1 MDYEFMQAFEAY
13 TGINLQD
20 TDGVSEADIQITENM
35 SAMES
40 DFEIAMEGLTT
51 KGLQT
56 YFSTLKGIKPHA
68 KAFES
73 AKKDGDWNSAAK
85 EASICAEMLNNAATE
100 LSNADANLLT
110 TSALNILITAVF
122 VIVQFVVIEMIN
134 LKIHNKRIIDT
145 IEKDNAELN
154 KFYAERTEAIDDIDA
169 RTAQKNSIFVK
180 ERDRLLAERDAL
192 SAAGADQNKGKI
204 NQICHMLENLASQQD
219 KVFNERDREYS
230 ATMQEFDRRENSM
243 LERHDAKFNKID
255 DDMKT
260 GDEINKVVALV
271 VVLVRVTK
279 DIVKKAKSGK
289 GSLVTSADANMIVNT
304 VLKTLRRK
312 AKSYE
317 AKANAC
323 ALQSRAATECWLF

>member
-1 MDYEFMQAFEAY
+1 MLLRVKSL
-13 TGINLQD
+13 TWLWR
-20 TDGVSEADIQITENM
+20 
-35 SAMES
+35 
-40 DFEIAMEGLTT
+40 GLTT
-51 KGLQT
+51 KSLQT
-56 YFSTLKGIKPHA
+56 YFSTLKGVKPHA

-73 AKKDGDWNSAAK
+73 AKKDGDWSTAAK
-85 EASICAEMLNNAATE
+85 EASTCAEMLNSAATE
-100 LSNADANLLT
+100 LSSTDANLLT

-122 VIVQFVVIEMIN
+122 VIVQFFVIEMIN

-154 KFYAERTEAIDDIDA
+154 KFYGERTEAIDDIDA
-169 RTAQKNSIFVK
+169 RAAQKNNIFVK
-180 ERDRLLAERDAL
+180 ERDQLLAERDAL
-192 SAAGADQNKGKI
+192 SAAGADQNKSKI
-204 NQICHMLENLASQQD
+204 NQICRMLENLASRQD
-219 KVFNERDREYS
+219 KVFNERDREYD
-230 ATMQEFDRRENSM
+230 AIMQEFDRRENSM
-243 LERHDAKFNKID
+243 LERHDAKFNKIE

-289 GSLVTSADANMIVNT
+289 GGLVTSADANMIVNT

-323 ALQSRAATECWLF
+323 ALQSKAATESWLF